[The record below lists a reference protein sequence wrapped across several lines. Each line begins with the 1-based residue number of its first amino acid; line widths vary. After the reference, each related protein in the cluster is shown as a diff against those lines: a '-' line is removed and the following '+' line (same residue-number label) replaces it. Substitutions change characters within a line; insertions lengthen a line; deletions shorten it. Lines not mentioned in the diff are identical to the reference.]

1 MNREFWSKKIVEL
14 SEEQLIILGYL
25 GDNALPG
32 IRDMVKKIRAD
43 PERLGSVTC
52 FQVDCLMRTYTSA
65 QPPAQGAVG
74 PPPTSPTSQSFPTSP
89 VVSET
94 ETPFSQLSNNSAT
107 FTVVAPDLISQFEI
121 NFWYH
126 GISGNPPKLLYRSDF
141 ETNHFPIPGLGDR
154 FFRVPT
160 KTAYGVFGTPLN
172 EVWDTTVA
180 PQIQALMKSH
190 GVKYSSL
197 KTARFSTVVEENGKE
212 TFGPVVVWIS
222 VHPNTTSAGAVR
234 DVTPDVLHILNDAKV
249 TGVVVEWY
257 EGTVERLDGPPLM
270 SVEDKTSPTFGLN
283 HPFNAG
289 LGIPIARASD
299 DAQGTI
305 TLLFKEVKTSDGHP
319 SDRILAL
326 TNKHVASLDT
336 TTHYDYDAV
345 NPQSILVCGDRRFGR
360 GFEEIE
366 DAVNTGLR
374 DAVRLAGE
382 LKDLEAKSGGQN
394 TRVIDRRKTALDNMH
409 QDNAILQELFD
420 EVDLKWRD
428 PNKRKLG
435 EVHWAPK
442 ISVGVDDRHY
452 TLDIATLAIDEE
464 KLKNFTGN
472 IVDLGNQYNVGQLE
486 DRFWPVAT
494 FRQNKTIPADLQ
506 LPILRAMPR
515 RLVINPDT
523 EDKNGEPLSIVGKY
537 GNTTKLTLGNYSG
550 MDAYTCTEFG
560 LESREVVVYNSKGAG
575 DFSAKGDSGSLIFTG
590 DGDGLAIL
598 HSGMPRGMHNH
609 VTYATPL
616 WWVFKKLLERYP
628 SAELYGMEYT
638 LE

>member
-1 MNREFWSKKIVEL
+1 MNREFWNTKIVDL
-14 SEEQLIILGYL
+14 SEEQLITLGYL

-32 IRDMVKKIRAD
+32 VRDIVEKIRAD
-43 PERLGSVTC
+43 PERLGAVTC
-52 FQVDCLMRTYTSA
+52 FQIDRLVRKRCGFSSN
-65 QPPAQGAVG
+65 V
-74 PPPTSPTSQSFPTSP
+74 STSQSFPTSP

-94 ETPFSQLSNNSAT
+94 ETLFSQLSTNSAAL
-107 FTVVAPDLISQFEI
+107 TVVAPDLISEFEM

-126 GISGNPPKLLYRSDF
+126 GISGKPPKLMYRSDL
-141 ETNHFPIPGLGDR
+141 ETNHFPIPQPGDH
-154 FFRVPT
+154 FFRIPT
-160 KTAYGVFGTPLN
+160 KTAYGVFCTPLN

-180 PQIQALMKSH
+180 PRIRDLMKSR

-197 KTARFSTVVEENGKE
+197 KTARFSTVVEENGEE

-222 VHPNTTSAGAVR
+222 VHPNTTNAGAVR
-234 DVTPDVLHILNDAKV
+234 DVTPEVLHILNDAQV

-257 EGTVERLDGPPLM
+257 EGTIERLDGPPLM
-270 SVEDKTSPTFGLN
+270 GVEDNTSPTFGLN
-283 HPFNAG
+283 HPFMA
-289 LGIPIARASD
+289 PSRFYSRRSRPAKAD
-299 DAQGTI
+299 
-305 TLLFKEVKTSDGHP
+305 P

-326 TNKHVASLDT
+326 TNKHVASLVT
-336 TTHYDYDAV
+336 TTHYDYDAAD
-345 NPQSILVCGDRRFGR
+345 PQSILVCGDRRFRR
-360 GFEEIE
+360 GFEEID

-382 LKDLEAKSGGQN
+382 LKDLETKSGGKN
-394 TRVIDRRKTALDNMH
+394 TRAIDRKKTDLNNMH
-409 QDNAILQELFD
+409 QDNAILRELFD
-420 EVDLKWRD
+420 EVDGKWRD
-428 PNKRKLG
+428 PNNRKLG

-442 ISVGVDDRHY
+442 ISIRVDDRHY
-452 TLDIATLAIDEE
+452 TLDIATLAVDEA

-472 IVDLGNQYNVGQLE
+472 IVDLGNQYTVSQLE

-494 FRQNKTIPADLQ
+494 IRQNKSIPADLQ

-523 EDKNGEPLSIVGKY
+523 EDKNGEPLYIVGKY

-616 WWVFKKLLERYP
+616 WWVFKQLLERYP
-628 SAELYGMEYT
+628 SAEFYGMEYT